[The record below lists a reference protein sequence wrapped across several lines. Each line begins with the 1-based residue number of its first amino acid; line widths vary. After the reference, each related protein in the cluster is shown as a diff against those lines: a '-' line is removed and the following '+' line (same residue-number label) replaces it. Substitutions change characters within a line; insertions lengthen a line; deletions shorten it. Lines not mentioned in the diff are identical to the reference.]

1 MPCTTDA
8 QKGAGVNP
16 IMWMG
21 IAGIIG
27 TAVSPWIAERLRSK
41 NARKDQLMKL
51 RIAIY
56 AELLKGTAHLAAQ
69 AHAGAPNPATEL
81 EEIGTDELHGL
92 LSQAKV
98 VAGPDVLRHL
108 EELSQQI
115 DSLNRSADLADA
127 AGNIASAHAKVQDAI
142 RGEMMR

>member
-1 MPCTTDA
+1 M
-8 QKGAGVNP
+8 NP

-51 RIAIY
+51 RLAIY
-56 AELLKGTAHLAAQ
+56 AELLGATARLAAQ
-69 AHAGAPNPATEL
+69 AHAGAPNPAAETETIGI
-81 EEIGTDELHGL
+81 EELDGL

-98 VAGPDVLRHL
+98 VAGPDVLRQL
-108 EELSQQI
+108 EELSQHTE
-115 DSLNRSADLADA
+115 SFNRGTDLAAMAGSIA
-127 AGNIASAHAKVQDAI
+127 ATRGKVQDAI
-142 RGEMMR
+142 RSEMMR

>member
-1 MPCTTDA
+1 M
-8 QKGAGVNP
+8 NP

-51 RIAIY
+51 RLAIY
-56 AELLKGTAHLAAQ
+56 AELLRATARLAAQ
-69 AHAGAPNPATEL
+69 AHAGPPNPAAEE
-81 EEIGTDELHGL
+81 EEIGTEELDGL

-98 VAGPDVLRHL
+98 VAGPDVLRQL
-108 EELSQQI
+108 EELSQHTE
-115 DSLNRSADLADA
+115 SFNRGTDLADM
-127 AGNIASAHAKVQDAI
+127 AGNVAATHGKVQDAI
-142 RGEMMR
+142 RSEMMR